1 MEVVVSASAGVLE
14 TLLPKLG
21 KMLTDEYKLHKGA
34 KEGVQYI
41 RDELESM
48 GAALAKVSE
57 VPPDLLD
64 KQVKLWATKV
74 RKMSYNIE
82 DTIDSFMVLV
92 DAAASGE
99 SCSGPCTR
107 CCYVAV
113 GAKSLLPRTYKARG
127 DIAAEIERIKKEV
140 EDVSK
145 RRERYKVDSI
155 VAPAP
160 SPSASDPRLLALYED
175 EAKLVGID
183 HSREEIIKLL
193 SMEGDGE
200 GPSDSE
206 QKLKLVSIV
215 GPGGMGKTTL
225 ANAVYQKLEGKF
237 ERTAFVS
244 VSLQPNM
251 KNILSSILR
260 QVSSKIKDDEED
272 NDDKNKRVR
281 RQESQKHYGNTET
294 WSEKEIIDKI
304 RHALEKRR
312 YLILI
317 DDIWDEKPWKLIKCV
332 LAENKLGSKV
342 IMTTRNVDVARS
354 CCSSDKVDGIVHE
367 LQPLSNC
374 DSEKLFYY
382 KIFGNYG
389 YPPELKVVSQKILE
403 KCEGWP
409 LGIIAIASL
418 LANKPSQTKDQ
429 WCSVYNSISTGLE
442 INHGVKDMRLI
453 LSLSYRDMP
462 LQLRACLL
470 YLSIFP
476 EDQIIG
482 RDDLIRRWIAE
493 DLVRGRQDDNLY
505 ELGDKYFN
513 ELINRSMI
521 QPTDVDAFGRAQA
534 CKVHDLV
541 LEFITFLSA
550 EEDFVTI
557 LNGQQPFPPQPDSI
571 HRLSLRNSKGEHG
584 IPQATKR
591 LPHVRTLFVSSRV
604 NSMPPLSIFPVL
616 RVLELEQCT
625 RHNIRGVEKLLHL
638 RYLRL
643 SQAYHYYYDVC
654 IKLPEE
660 IGNLQFLQTLDLKE
674 ARIKELPSTVVR
686 LRQVRVLEISLRK
699 WDKRCEERLI
709 QCLCNQKQLEA
720 LYIFA
725 PDYSLDFMLRVNWAP
740 SHLQRFT
747 VCARQNEENA
757 SLTAFVHWLAFSPLS
772 TLPKWINSSLSHL
785 SNLSIVVK
793 ILLKEDL
800 CSLGCLPA
808 LRSLYLQVIEAPT
821 KERLEIT
828 ERTGG
833 HAIAFCCL
841 VNFRFMSRAMGLV
854 FRPGAMKGLQRL
866 SLTFDVAQ
874 TKDVY
879 VDFNLGLENLTS
891 LQALDVELDCRCAT
905 TSEVQA
911 AEDATYLN
919 ANHPTF
925 HVSRHFT
932 EEMRCD
938 HVEETP
944 DLGTMR
950 IEDAGLARIGPC
962 GEGGG
967 RACDIKAVPQ
977 RLESVTIYSG
987 SLVESF
993 AFSYRDHDG
1002 QHHIAGPWG
1011 SHPGK
1016 NNNDVI
1022 HLEPSE
1028 FLKEVSGTVGSYGAL
1043 TNVITSLTLVTSAC
1057 TYGPFGKGDGIP
1069 FSMAAASNSSIVG
1082 FFGRSGWYLDAIGV
1096 YTCPL

>member
-14 TLLPKLG
+14 ALLPKLA

-48 GAALAKVSE
+48 EAALAKVSE

-82 DTIDSFMVLV
+82 DTIDSFMVSS
-92 DAAASGE
+92 SG
-99 SCSGPCTR
+99 SSTA
-107 CCYVAV
+107 CCCV
-113 GAKSLLPRTYKARG
+113 GGKSLLPRTYKARG

-140 EDVSK
+140 EEVSK

-155 VAPAP
+155 VAPA
-160 SPSASDPRLLALYED
+160 PSASDPRLLALYED

-183 HSREEIIKLL
+183 QSREEIIKLL
-193 SMEGDGE
+193 SMEGEGE
-200 GPSDSE
+200 GASE
-206 QKLKLVSIV
+206 QKLKLISIV

-237 ERTAFVS
+237 ECTAFVS

-260 QVSSKIKDDEED
+260 QVTSKIKDDEVD
-272 NDDKNKRVR
+272 NDKNKRVR

-332 LAENKLGSKV
+332 LAENKLGNKV

-367 LQPLSNC
+367 LQPLSDC
-374 DSEKLFYY
+374 DSEQLFYY

-389 YPPELKVVSQKILE
+389 CPAELKVVSQKILE

-418 LANKPSQTKDQ
+418 LANKPTQTKDQ

-442 INHGVKDMRLI
+442 NNHGVKDMRLI

-591 LPHVRTLFVSSRV
+591 LPHVRTLFVSSRA

-625 RHNIRGVEKLLHL
+625 RRNIRGVEILVHL

-674 ARIKELPSTVVR
+674 ARIKELPSTVVH

-699 WDKRCEERLI
+699 WDKRCEERLL
-709 QCLCNQKQLEA
+709 QCLCNLKQLEA

-725 PDYSLDFMLRVNWAP
+725 PDYSLDFMLRVDWAP
-740 SHLQRFT
+740 SHLRRFT

-757 SLTAFVHWLAFSPLS
+757 SLTAFVHWLAFSPFS

-793 ILLKEDL
+793 ILLQEDIL
-800 CSLGCLPA
+800 SLGCLPA
-808 LRSLYLQVIEAPT
+808 LCSLYLQVIEAPT

-866 SLTFDVAQ
+866 SLTFDVAE

-919 ANHPTF
+919 ARHPTF

-932 EEMRCD
+932 EDMRCD
-938 HVEETP
+938 QEEEIP
-944 DLGTMR
+944 ELETMR
-950 IEDAGLARIGPC
+950 VEDAGLARIGPC

-967 RACDIKAVPQ
+967 RACDIKVVPQ

-987 SLVESF
+987 SLVESLV
-993 AFSYRDHDG
+993 FSYRDHDG
-1002 QHHIAGPWG
+1002 KRHTAGPWG
-1011 SHPGK
+1011 SHPGE
-1016 NNNDVI
+1016 NNDVI

-1028 FLKEVSGTVGSYGAL
+1028 ILKEVSGTVGSYGAL
-1043 TNVITSLTLVTSAC
+1043 TNVITSLTLVTSAR

-1069 FSMAAASNSSIVG
+1069 FSMEAASNSSIIG

-1096 YTCPL
+1096 YTRPL